1 MTPMTRPS
9 LSIVDRLADRGLI
22 DRYGFLT
29 FAFGGAALIVVA
41 KALGAPALMVAIL
54 AAAAIVGY
62 AVLIQRTGTGRLRSD
77 QAGDNCY
84 YLGLIYTLASLAFAI
99 FTFDPADTATT
110 IVQGF
115 GIALAT
121 TIIGL
126 VLRVYFS
133 QSRPDLA
140 ESEAT
145 ARLEIAA
152 ATGKLKAEL
161 SRSVVSM
168 NDFSRQT
175 RQALEELREEVV
187 ASMQATKESAERTVN
202 EMARQATTAVHES
215 SEAAVSGTR
224 KLSTATTKVVNGMES
239 NVAALSGL
247 EAAQHQIS
255 ESLKALES
263 AATRSQSILEN
274 LVTQSSGIGELQS
287 GAANT
292 VRDLAGAASLLNQHV
307 AGLNASTGRLE
318 GILVDK
324 LAEIQAV
331 PQAVAATAITGV
343 SEAIERLRRDLEAI
357 VQAQASMV
365 GGLTEQVKQGAE
377 IASRHN
383 VALEGEIAKSR
394 ENVTR
399 VHTALVDMTEALA
412 TRVEARAG

>member
-1 MTPMTRPS
+1 MTRPS

-41 KALGAPALMVAIL
+41 KALGVPALMVAVL

-84 YLGLIYTLASLAFAI
+84 YLGLIYTLASLAYAI

-115 GIALAT
+115 GVALAT

-187 ASMQATKESAERTVN
+187 ASIQATKERAERTVN
-202 EMARQATTAVHES
+202 EMARQATSAVNES
-215 SEAAVSGTR
+215 SEAAVSGAR

-247 EAAQHQIS
+247 EAAQQQIS

-263 AATRSQSILEN
+263 AATCSQSILEN
-274 LVTQSSGIGELQS
+274 LVTQSSSIGELQS
-287 GAANT
+287 GATNT

-307 AGLNASTGRLE
+307 SGLNASTGRLE

-331 PQAVAATAITGV
+331 PQVVAETAIAGV
-343 SEAIERLRRDLEAI
+343 SEAIERLRRDLDSI
-357 VQAQASMV
+357 VQAQASV
-365 GGLTEQVKQGAE
+365 VSDLTDQVKQGTQ

-383 VALEGEIAKSR
+383 VALEGEIARSR
-394 ENVTR
+394 ENVTK
-399 VHTALVDMTEALA
+399 VHTALVDMTETLA
-412 TRVEARAG
+412 ARAEARIG

>member
-1 MTPMTRPS
+1 MTRPS

-41 KALGAPALMVAIL
+41 KALGVPALMVAVL
-54 AAAAIVGY
+54 AAASIVGY

-84 YLGLIYTLASLAFAI
+84 YLGLIYTLASLAYAI

-115 GIALAT
+115 GVALAT

-187 ASMQATKESAERTVN
+187 AGIQATKESAERAVN
-202 EMARQATTAVHES
+202 EMARQATSAVNES

-247 EAAQHQIS
+247 ETAQQQIS

-274 LVTQSSGIGELQS
+274 LVTQSSSIGELQS
-287 GAANT
+287 GATNT

-307 AGLNASTGRLE
+307 SGLNASTGRLE

-331 PQAVAATAITGV
+331 PQVVAETAIAGV
-343 SEAIERLRRDLEAI
+343 SEAIERLRRDLDSI
-357 VQAQASMV
+357 VQAQASV
-365 GGLTEQVKQGAE
+365 VSDLTAQVKQGTD

-383 VALEGEIAKSR
+383 VALEGEIARSR
-394 ENVTR
+394 ENVTK
-399 VHTALVDMTEALA
+399 VHTALVDMTETLA
-412 TRVEARAG
+412 ARAEARIG